1 MMNVLT
7 TMEAVIRSVSTHQEA
22 LCVYVTKASICHVM
36 TKLVKVYILLVLGSN
51 CNELFEK

>member
-22 LCVYVTKASICHVM
+22 LCVYAIKASMSHIM
-36 TKLVKVYILLVLGSN
+36 IIETVKVVLLRFNLTRLLIL
-51 CNELFEK
+51 